1 MPNERPRS
9 GLRADTEETR
19 RAILRAAQ
27 SLFMKFGYR
36 AVTTRMVAEACGVK
50 QPLLYYHFSDK
61 ETLYL
66 EVHREQA
73 AASRTA
79 LERIAARQGE
89 SVPVRLSH
97 VVRYLRQ
104 SYQQNMSLFFHEL
117 RYEIHPSM
125 RAAMRDLFRL
135 SIITPI
141 MSIFEEGIR
150 AGFLRSPSEGG
161 VPPRLATYLL
171 LSTLSNLS
179 MSTEAEGES
188 EHDEGSS
195 FEKEYDPAEFVV
207 QSLIYG
213 MVARPTDE
221 AQQRAS
227 FSIPEA
233 DH

>member
-1 MPNERPRS
+1 MPNERPRP
-9 GLRADTEETR
+9 GPRADTEETR

-27 SLFMKFGYR
+27 SLFMKLGYR

-61 ETLYL
+61 QTLYL

-117 RYEIHPSM
+117 RYEIHPSV
-125 RAAMRDLFRL
+125 REAMRDLFHL
-135 SIITPI
+135 SIIAPI
-141 MSIFEEGIR
+141 MSIFEDGIR
-150 AGFLRSPSEGG
+150 TGFLRASGEGG
-161 VPPRLATYLL
+161 VPPRLAAYLL

-179 MSTEAEGES
+179 MSAEAEGELGHDGALLAEK
-188 EHDEGSS
+188 EHDV
-195 FEKEYDPAEFVV
+195 AEFVV

-213 MVARPTDE
+213 MVARPKDE
-221 AQQRAS
+221 TQQLL
-227 FSIPEA
+227 
-233 DH
+233 